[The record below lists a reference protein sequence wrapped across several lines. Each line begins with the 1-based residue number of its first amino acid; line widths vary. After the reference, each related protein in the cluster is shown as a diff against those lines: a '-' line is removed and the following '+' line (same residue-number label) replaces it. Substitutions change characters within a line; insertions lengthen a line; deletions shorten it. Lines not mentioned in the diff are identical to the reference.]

1 VHAYV
6 KGKAA
11 SYARVPESTWSK
23 DNRKEVEKMTPEE
36 SEHIMRGVAIPV
48 SRGMRYYFDKCVS
61 NGNPPERAGNVALFG
76 E

>member
-6 KGKAA
+6 KEKAA

-23 DNRKEVEKMTPEE
+23 DNRKEVEKLRPEE
-36 SEHIMRGVAIPV
+36 NDDILGGVAIPR
-48 SRGMRYYFDKCVS
+48 SRGMRHYVDKSVL
-61 NGNPPERAGNVALFG
+61 NGSPPERAGNVALFG